1 LEPGKEIPSQQKK
14 TLIAVSVTMAI
25 MSIGMGFIAPILPKL
40 AQSLGASS
48 TMVGII
54 ISTRGVSRLLT
65 DLPTGRLADRKGR
78 RWLVVGAPGLVIAG
92 AVASA
97 LATSVWQLFVFRV
110 VQAAGTAIM
119 HTMAYIMLA
128 DVTLASQ
135 RGRVLS
141 IYQVIVL
148 PAAAVGPYLGG
159 LLSERFGLRA
169 PFFGMAVIG
178 AIACLW
184 AYLRIPESRAAT
196 IQEIKPS
203 PTGGHRPSGGTSALL
218 LNTNFL
224 LVSLLALSI
233 FFSLSGGRDTLVPLL
248 GYNTLLLGEAQ
259 VGLAFSL
266 TEGLVLAIVYLGGR
280 MADRLGRK
288 AVLVP
293 GAWLM
298 VIAILVFSRSGDY
311 ATYLLGAGIL
321 GAGWGLSGAIPTA
334 YAADI
339 SPPEKVG
346 STLGL
351 FRFVGAIGLLLGPI
365 LMGWLADI
373 WGISSALWI
382 NAVMLLATSLL
393 FATLARETLHARP

>member
-1 LEPGKEIPSQQKK
+1 
-14 TLIAVSVTMAI
+14 M
-25 MSIGMGFIAPILPKL
+25 
-40 AQSLGASS
+40 
-48 TMVGII
+48 
-54 ISTRGVSRLLT
+54 
-65 DLPTGRLADRKGR
+65 
-78 RWLVVGAPGLVIAG
+78 
-92 AVASA
+92 
-97 LATSVWQLFVFRV
+97 
-110 VQAAGTAIM
+110 
-119 HTMAYIMLA
+119 
-128 DVTLASQ
+128 
-135 RGRVLS
+135 
-141 IYQVIVL
+141 
-148 PAAAVGPYLGG
+148 
-159 LLSERFGLRA
+159 
-169 PFFGMAVIG
+169 
-178 AIACLW
+178 
-184 AYLRIPESRAAT
+184 
-196 IQEIKPS
+196 
-203 PTGGHRPSGGTSALL
+203 
-218 LNTNFL
+218 
-224 LVSLLALSI
+224 
-233 FFSLSGGRDTLVPLL
+233 
-248 GYNTLLLGEAQ
+248 
-259 VGLAFSL
+259 GLAFSL

-373 WGISSALWI
+373 WGISSALCI

>member
-1 LEPGKEIPSQQKK
+1 
-14 TLIAVSVTMAI
+14 
-25 MSIGMGFIAPILPKL
+25 
-40 AQSLGASS
+40 
-48 TMVGII
+48 
-54 ISTRGVSRLLT
+54 
-65 DLPTGRLADRKGR
+65 
-78 RWLVVGAPGLVIAG
+78 
-92 AVASA
+92 
-97 LATSVWQLFVFRV
+97 
-110 VQAAGTAIM
+110 M
-119 HTMAYIMLA
+119 HTVAYIMLA
-128 DVTLASQ
+128 DVTLSSH

-141 IYQVIVL
+141 TYQVIVL

-159 LLSERFGLRA
+159 LLSERYGLRA
-169 PFFGMAVIG
+169 PFLGLALIG
-178 AIACLW
+178 AIAGVW

-196 IQEIKPS
+196 PREIKPS
-203 PTGGHRPSGGTSALL
+203 AAGGQRPPGGTSTLL

-224 LVSLLALSI
+224 LISLLALSI

-266 TEGLVLAIVYLGGR
+266 TEGLVLAIIYLGGR

-298 VIAILVFSRSGDY
+298 VAALLVFARSGDY
-311 ATYLLGAGIL
+311 TTYLLGAGIL

-339 SPPEKVG
+339 SPPEKLG

-351 FRFVGAIGLLLGPI
+351 FRFVAAIGLLLGPI

-382 NAVMLLATSLL
+382 NAAMLLAASLL
-393 FATLARETLHARP
+393 FAALARETLRRHHRDGAA